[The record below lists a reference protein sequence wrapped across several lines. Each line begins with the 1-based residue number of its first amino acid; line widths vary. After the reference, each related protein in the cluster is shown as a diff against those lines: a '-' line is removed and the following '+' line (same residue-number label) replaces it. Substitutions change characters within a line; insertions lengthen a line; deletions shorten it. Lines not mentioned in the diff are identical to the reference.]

1 MDTSSLREA
10 GLTEGEI
17 KAYLALL
24 EIGSSTTGPI
34 IEKTGIARSI
44 IYTIL
49 EKLIQKGLVSLIIKE
64 KTKYFQAANPR
75 KILDYLNER
84 ENKFEKNK
92 KEIEVLLPQLLSK
105 EKQTKKSET
114 TMYFGLRGVR
124 TAHEN
129 LYLKLGKDEEYYFLG
144 IPAFQPEEQHMYW
157 KRDHLRRIKIGIKC
171 KLLFNKDTDSKV
183 LRNRNSY
190 KGCDA
195 RYMPTDIK
203 TPAAFLI
210 YKDTV
215 TVILQHPETL
225 AIEIIN
231 QSIADSFKAY
241 FEEFWG
247 KSKKLN

>member
-1 MDTSSLREA
+1 MNTSSLREA
-10 GLTEGEI
+10 GLTEGEV

-49 EKLIQKGLVSLIIKE
+49 EKLIQKGLVSVIIKE

-75 KILDYLNER
+75 KILDYLDER

-92 KEIEVLLPQLLSK
+92 KEIEKLLPELLSR
-105 EKQTKKSET
+105 KQTKKSET
-114 TMYFGLRGVR
+114 TMYFGLKGIR

-129 LYLKLGKDEEYYFLG
+129 LYLKLGKDEEYCFLG

-157 KRDHLRRIKIGIKC
+157 KRDHQRRIKTGIKC
-171 KLLFNKDTDSKV
+171 RLLFNKDTNFNV
-183 LRNRNSY
+183 LKNRNSY
-190 KGCDA
+190 KGSEA

-210 YKDTV
+210 YKDTI
-215 TVILQHPETL
+215 TIILQHAETL
-225 AIEIIN
+225 AIEIVN

-241 FEEFWG
+241 FEEFWK
-247 KSKKLN
+247 KSKKLR